1 MNDYEIRYYG
11 NKVKKL
17 FEIKKKSLKSG
28 LNNWINTIEEQISD
42 LKDCTA
48 KSSQN
53 LSKMETIYFLKSSTK
68 EKLKTNQQT

>member
-28 LNNWINTIEEQISD
+28 LNN
-42 LKDCTA
+42 
-48 KSSQN
+48 
-53 LSKMETIYFLKSSTK
+53 
-68 EKLKTNQQT
+68 